1 MKEQFNQAQALF
13 DFAFSRLQGS
23 DVILEPCVSDQNIE
37 FVEVLEGVVRVQI
50 GKGRF
55 LAKAGDVYFVPNG
68 YVHAIA
74 NDKGGQASVRR
85 LVFGLDVIAQD
96 ISGFDHELLYILS
109 VCSAKKMN
117 KTSVLSKKGKEL
129 CHQTLEEIE
138 SEWMSKD
145 FCYRLRIRATVL
157 HMLTMLLRGF
167 LSGQNGTSAYKN
179 VLRLRPA
186 LEYVDENFKNRIRLS
201 DLSKM
206 VFLADDYFGKLFRL
220 CTGDTPLEY
229 LNGVRLNCALRL
241 MLECPDLKVQEIARQ
256 SGFSGRDYFSQTF
269 KEAFGCTPVEYK
281 KNKTVPPFVTE

>member
-1 MKEQFNQAQALF
+1 MKEQLNQEPF
-13 DFAFSRLQGS
+13 DFVFSRLQGKKTL
-23 DVILEPCVSDQNIE
+23 LEPCLSDKNLEI
-37 FVEVLEGVVRVQI
+37 VEVLEGNVRVQI

-55 LAKAGDVYFVPNG
+55 LAKTGDVYFVPNSC
-68 YVHAIA
+68 VHAIA
-74 NDKGGQASVRR
+74 SNDGGVASVRR
-85 LVFGLDVIAQD
+85 IIFSLDVIAQD
-96 ISGFDHELLYILS
+96 ISGFDNDLLYILA

-117 KTSVLSKKGKEL
+117 KASLLENRDKEL

-138 SEWMSKD
+138 GEWMSKD

-157 HMLTMLLRGF
+157 HTVTMLLRGF
-167 LSGQNGTSAYKN
+167 LAGQNGTNAYKN

-186 LEYVDENFKNRIRLS
+186 LEYIDANFKERIRLS

-206 VFLADDYFGKLFRL
+206 VFLAEDYFGKLFRI

-241 MLECPDLKVQEIARQ
+241 MFESPDLKVQEIARS

-269 KEAFGCTPVEYK
+269 KDAFGCTPVEYK
-281 KNKTVPPFVTE
+281 KNKTVPPLDTE